1 MKKVINIAVAKAPV
15 KMTVAKKPMLKYG
28 GAKKPLR
35 KAQDG
40 ISFKDKSEAL
50 KILNQN
56 PRTEI
61 VGGIDYYNKLK
72 NQSKEFYNQT
82 PVDKGMQRGPL
93 DTTFE
98 DSNIER
104 KTNQLKYRD
113 AAEQY
118 VRNYDKNNPVGSL
131 KTKPAMSINKKG
143 GTIKKVTAKKV
154 MVKSKKK

>member
-1 MKKVINIAVAKAPV
+1 MKKKTASNPLKFFNDEKAKAYM
-15 KMTVAKKPMLKYG
+15 KAGGIMKAFKKSLPT
-28 GAKKPLR
+28 
-35 KAQDG
+35 AQDG

-61 VGGIDYYNKLK
+61 VGAIDYYNKLK

-118 VRNYDKNNPVGSL
+118 VRNYDKNNPVGTL
-131 KTKPAMSINKKG
+131 KTKPVKSIQKKG
-143 GTIKKVTAKKV
+143 GPI
-154 MVKSKKK
+154 KSKKK